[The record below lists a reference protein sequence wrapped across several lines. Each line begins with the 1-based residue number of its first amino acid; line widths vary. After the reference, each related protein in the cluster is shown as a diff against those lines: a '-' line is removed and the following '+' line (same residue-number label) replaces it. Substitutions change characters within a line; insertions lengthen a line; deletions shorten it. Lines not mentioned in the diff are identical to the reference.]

1 MLQRTSLQGAQLFC
15 GGCDAPNRVD
25 RKFCTTCGAA
35 LAAGCPTCRAVL
47 DPDWAFCGECGTPVA
62 EAAASAADPFTQT
75 ASVWAERRVVSVLFV
90 DLVGFTTYSEHRDP
104 EDVRDMLSLY
114 FEQAENIV
122 GLYGGVVERFIGDG
136 VMAVWGTPVAH
147 EDDTG
152 RAVRAGLD
160 LVEAVSQLG
169 ESVGTELH
177 ARAGIFTGEAA
188 VNLAAV
194 GQGMMTGDTVN
205 TASRL
210 ESAAAPDTVL
220 VDRATYLG
228 ARNTLAFEPVGELE
242 LKGKQLTVE
251 TWRPLRVVAG
261 LGGRKFADSIEPAFT
276 GRAEEFRMVKELLHA
291 TSREG
296 KPRLASIVGV
306 GGIGKS
312 RLVWELFK
320 YVDGLSDSIFWH
332 EGRSPAYGEGVA
344 FWALAEMVRMR
355 AGIADTDDDEAALA
369 KLDDCLSDHFPDG
382 DRDRVR
388 PHLAHLIGLV
398 QNAETGGGDEH
409 FAAWRTFFE
418 RVGERGPVVLVFEDL
433 HWADPG
439 LIDFIEYL
447 LAWSRNS
454 PIFILALARPDMMD
468 KRPDWGTGVRNFCSI
483 HMEPLA
489 EDDMTVLLK
498 SVADDLPE
506 QVRNDIS
513 SRSEGIPLYA
523 VEMIRML
530 VDKADLVP
538 AGAGYRWIG
547 KTAEVEI
554 PDTLH
559 SLIASR
565 LDSLATED
573 RLLVQDAAVLGKTF
587 TLDSLSALT
596 SKSSAHLEARLKDLV
611 RREFLAVDTDPRS
624 PERGQYG
631 FVQSLIREVAYQ
643 TLSKQNRTD
652 LHLKAAEYFISLEEP
667 DSIEVIA
674 THYMEAYKNSSKD
687 DAVSGTLAQRAREA
701 LEAAAE
707 RAGSL
712 GSSAQA
718 LSLLE
723 TALSLDPPKVE
734 QARLLFKAGAA
745 APQVGELE
753 KAVALLEPAIEML
766 RQTDEFELLARA
778 QARLA
783 IVYWSTARTDDAARL
798 LAQAV
803 EEVPDKESIAA
814 ATLYE
819 EYARIS
825 TFLGNDEVSSRY
837 SALAMPIAE
846 RAEDVALIAD
856 CLCTRAI
863 GSIWAGRTREADALL
878 RGALHL
884 SEQHGLLSQQARA
897 LVNVSANDLAIDPR
911 AAVANARKGLEVAE
925 RLGSQ
930 DRRSWLLDNLIEGLV
945 HLARW
950 EDIRLVMSEE
960 ADSLGENEFYLFSS
974 AAVAEA
980 YAGNLD
986 LAEGYLA
993 KLKACLPDTSSLQDH
1008 AALSVAQ
1015 ATVAF
1020 VRGDYRSALAAAD
1033 GMEERGIAESFS
1045 THLTLGRSALW
1056 GGLLEEAKEQLE
1068 VLDRSPLR
1076 NPWQRCRRITLEAG
1090 IAALDGD
1097 RDGPIELYGRALRS
1111 WEELD
1116 IPLGQALCQMDFALL
1131 VGGVEAQE
1139 AKGAAET
1146 FFHGAGN
1153 KFFVRKLQ
1161 EAAAS

>member
-1 MLQRTSLQGAQLFC
+1 MQGAQLFC
-15 GGCDAPNRVD
+15 ANCDAPNRTG
-25 RKFCTTCGAA
+25 RKFCTSCGAA
-35 LAAGCPTCRAVL
+35 LEAGCPTCGAVL
-47 DPDWAFCGECGTPVA
+47 DPGGAFCGECGTPVV
-62 EAAASAADPFTQT
+62 EAAVSAADPFAETT
-75 ASVWAERRVVSVLFV
+75 SVWAERRVVSVLFV
-90 DLVGFTTYSEHRDP
+90 DLVAFTTYSEHRDP
-104 EDVRDMLSLY
+104 EDVRDMLALY

-160 LVEAVSQLG
+160 LVEAVLQLG

-210 ESAAAPDTVL
+210 QSAAAPDTVL

-228 ARNTLAFEPVGELE
+228 ARDTLAFEPAGEVE
-242 LKGKQLTVE
+242 LKGKQVAVE

-261 LGGRKFADSIEPAFT
+261 LGGRKFADSMEPAFI
-276 GRAEEFRMVKELLHA
+276 GRAEEFRLMKDLLH
-291 TSREG
+291 TTGREG

-344 FWALAEMVRMR
+344 FWALAEMIRMR
-355 AGIADTDDDEAALA
+355 AGIAETDDDQAAIA
-369 KLDDCLSDHFPDG
+369 KLDDCISDHFPQGDG
-382 DRDRVR
+382 DWLR

-398 QNAETGGGDEH
+398 QDADVGVEQH

-418 RVGERGPVVLVFEDL
+418 RIAERGPVVLVFEDL
-433 HWADPG
+433 HWADAG
-439 LIDFIEYL
+439 VIDFIEYL
-447 LAWSRNS
+447 LAWARNS
-454 PIFILALARPDMMD
+454 PIFILALARPELLD
-468 KRPDWGTGVRNFCSI
+468 KRPNWGAGLRNFCSI
-483 HMEPLA
+483 HMEPLV
-489 EDDMTVLLK
+489 EDDMMMLLK
-498 SVADDLPE
+498 SVAEDLPA

-513 SRSEGIPLYA
+513 SRSEGVPLYA
-523 VEMIRML
+523 VEMVRML
-530 VDKADLVP
+530 IDKGDLAPAD
-538 AGAGYRWIG
+538 AGYRWIG
-547 KTAEVEI
+547 KTADVEI

-573 RLLVQDAAVLGKTF
+573 RLLVQDASVLGKTF

-596 SKSSAHLEARLKDLV
+596 SKSSADLEARLNNLV
-611 RREFLAVDTDPRS
+611 RRDFLVVDTDPRS

-643 TLSKQNRTD
+643 TLSRQNRTD
-652 LHLKAAEYFISLEEP
+652 RHLKAAEYFTSLEEP
-667 DSIEVIA
+667 DAIEVIA
-674 THYMEAYKNSSKD
+674 SHYMEAYKNSTKD
-687 DAVSGTLAQRAREA
+687 DAASATLAQRAREA

-723 TALSLDPPKVE
+723 TALSLNPPKVE
-734 QARLLFKAGAA
+734 QARLLFKAGEA
-745 APQVGELE
+745 APHVGELE
-753 KAVALLEPAIEML
+753 KAAALLEAAIEIL
-766 RQTDEFELLARA
+766 RQTDDFDLRARA
-778 QARLA
+778 QAQLA
-783 IVYWSTARTDDAARL
+783 IVYWSTARSDDAARL

-803 EEVPDKESIAA
+803 EEVPDKGSIAA

-825 TFLGNDEVSSRY
+825 TFLGNHEVSSRY
-837 SALAMPIAE
+837 TALAMQIAE
-846 RAEDVALIAD
+846 RADDVALIAD
-856 CLCTRAI
+856 CLSTRAI
-863 GSIWAGRTREADALL
+863 GAIWAGRTREADALL

-884 SEQHGLLSQQARA
+884 SEKHGLPSQQARA
-897 LVNVSANDLAIDPR
+897 LVNVSANDLAVDPR
-911 AAVANARKGLEVAE
+911 AAVENARKGLEVAD
-925 RLGSQ
+925 RLGSHDQ
-930 DRRSWLLDNLIEGLV
+930 RSYLLDNLIDASV

-950 EDIRLVMSEE
+950 DEIRLVMSEE
-960 ADSLGENEFYLFSS
+960 ADSLGENQFYLFSS

-993 KLKACLPDTSSLQDH
+993 KLKTFIQDTSSMQDSSSL
-1008 AALSVAQ
+1008 ALAE

-1020 VRGDYRSALAAAD
+1020 VRGDYRSALAEAE
-1033 GMEERGIAESFS
+1033 GMEEKGFAESFS
-1045 THLTLGRSALW
+1045 THLIVGRAALW

-1068 VLDRSPLR
+1068 VLERSPLR

-1097 RDGPIELYGRALRS
+1097 RDAAIELYRRALRS

-1116 IPLGQALCQMDFALL
+1116 IPLGKALCQMDFALL
-1131 VGGVEAQE
+1131 VGGVEAQD
-1139 AKGAAET
+1139 ARAAAEA
-1146 FFHGAGN
+1146 FFEASGN

-1161 EAAAS
+1161 EAAS